1 MDFEAI
7 VRNNYPQFKIKS
19 FERVLGGWASDTFEV
34 NGKYIFRFPRL
45 APSKSRL
52 RKELRLLPTLA
63 QTLNFKV
70 PDFEFVNEDVPYVG
84 YKKIGGIPIS
94 KCDLDSDE
102 LANDIAQC
110 ILQIHGFPRK
120 RALEKSVQE
129 IDWYRNYTNFYEKIQ
144 NECFHYLDETVQ
156 KNASALFESFLGE
169 KENFTF
175 GPKFIHQDLSAE
187 AHILCDS
194 KTNRVVG
201 IIDWEDACI
210 GDPAIDFTGILWDC
224 GEKFAERVIQHY
236 RSLGGT
242 LDGTFRDRNRFYRN
256 IGSFHEI
263 LYGLEIK
270 SSEQIMKGVAKVT
283 AEFSEAI

>member
-1 MDFEAI
+1 MDFEAVI
-7 VRNNYPQFKIKS
+7 RRDHPRLNISKFNRIS
-19 FERVLGGWASDTFEV
+19 GGWASDTFEV
-34 NGKYIFRFPRL
+34 NEKYIFRFPRL
-45 APSKSRL
+45 APSKSNL
-52 RKELRLLPTLA
+52 RKEIRLLPALA

-84 YKKIGGIPIS
+84 YKKIEGIQIN

-102 LANDIAQC
+102 LAKDIAQC

-144 NECFHYLDETVQ
+144 NECFQYLDEAVQ

-175 GPKFIHQDLSAE
+175 VPKFIHQDLSAE
-187 AHILCDS
+187 AHILCDF

-224 GEKFAERVIQHY
+224 GEKFAEQVIRHY
-236 RSLGGT
+236 GKLGGV
-242 LDGTFRDRNRFYRN
+242 LDGSFRDRNRFYRN

-263 LYGLEIK
+263 LYGLEIE
-270 SSEQIMKGVAKVT
+270 SSEQIMKGVGKVT
-283 AEFSEAI
+283 AEFSEPI